1 MYSTIIDPQMDKQVY
16 EITNEQFTW
25 DASDGSTDSDR
36 QENSFD
42 AEILF
47 EKFGIPLFSNSD
59 QYRIKY

>member
-1 MYSTIIDPQMDKQVY
+1 MDKQVY